1 MIKKNTK
8 KTLVVILLG
17 PPGSGKG
24 TQAVE
29 IAKKLSLP
37 HISTGDLFRENIQNN
52 TVLGQKAKSFIDKGN
67 LVPDE
72 LVLDML
78 FDRLSKNDCK
88 KGYILDGFPRTL
100 SQAES
105 LEAKLKTVN
114 YLTINLDVK
123 DDILVDRIS
132 KRLIC
137 KNCKTP
143 YHETNM
149 PPKTAG
155 ICDKCGGKLYHRDD
169 DNAEVVAS
177 RLTVYH
183 TQSEPLIEYY
193 KNQSHLVNV
202 EASGNKD
209 QILGN
214 ILQTIEKTK

>member
-8 KTLVVILLG
+8 QPLVVILLG

-52 TVLGQKAKSFIDKGN
+52 TALGQKAKSYIDKGN

-72 LVLDML
+72 IVLDML
-78 FDRLSKNDCK
+78 FDRLNKNDCK

-100 SQAES
+100 AQAEA
-105 LEAKLKTVN
+105 LEPKLKTVH
-114 YLTINLDVK
+114 YITINLDVK
-123 DDILVDRIS
+123 DDVLVDRIS

-137 KNCKTP
+137 KECKTP
-143 YHETNM
+143 YHEINM
-149 PPKTAG
+149 PPKVPG

-169 DNAEVVAS
+169 DNAEVVKS
-177 RLTVYH
+177 RLDVYH
-183 TQSEPLIEYY
+183 KQSEPLIEYY
-193 KNQSHLVNV
+193 KKQNHLVNV
-202 EASGNKD
+202 DASGKKE
-209 QILGN
+209 QIFKN
-214 ILQTIEKTK
+214 IIDAIQKSR